1 MKSVKCINI
10 ALILLFISTINY
22 SQKKING
29 ILFQSSPIIALLNG
43 VMNDNFTVGQIT
55 KHGDF
60 GLGTF
65 NGVDGEMIVLDGIV
79 YRVDYKGIVTLP
91 YKSSHTPFFTVAYFH
106 PDTVIY
112 IKDSLSLKSL
122 QEYIDKSL
130 KSANL
135 IYAVKISGMF
145 KYIESR
151 SEEKQLR
158 PYSNLADVLKDQS
171 VFKFKNINGTM
182 VGFKIPSY
190 LQGVNIPG
198 YHFHFLSEDKKSGG
212 HTLDCISG
220 DLKIEIQ
227 TLFNLEIKFPAND
240 EFYKAG
246 LEKKPVPGL

>member
-1 MKSVKCINI
+1 M
-10 ALILLFISTINY
+10 
-22 SQKKING
+22 
-29 ILFQSSPIIALLNG
+29 
-43 VMNDNFTVGQIT
+43 
-55 KHGDF
+55 
-60 GLGTF
+60 
-65 NGVDGEMIVLDGIV
+65 
-79 YRVDYKGIVTLP
+79 
-91 YKSSHTPFFTVAYFH
+91 
-106 PDTVIY
+106 
-112 IKDSLSLKSL
+112 
-122 QEYIDKSL
+122 
-130 KSANL
+130 
-135 IYAVKISGMF
+135 
-145 KYIESR
+145 
-151 SEEKQLR
+151 R